1 LWFNCS
7 TTFAEFYRGISMRK
21 NNKVSILHTTL
32 TAGALIL
39 SPIAAQAVE
48 VGVSGQVN
56 RLIMNV
62 DNGDE
67 SGVVHADNSVSGT
80 RWRFTGEGELK
91 SGMSAGLFY
100 ETQLQSNPSSE
111 IDASNLDSDGVGGN
125 VGGGD
130 YFSTRNANAWLKGN
144 FGKITIGQGSGATD
158 GSAEVDDS
166 GTTVIQY
173 SSGSGD
179 LLGSME
185 FGTSGVTVGEVR
197 SNFDGLGR
205 NDNLRYDAAI
215 GDFGLAASLGN
226 GAKIE
231 ASATYKLENLKVM
244 LGLWDENDS
253 GNGDSG
259 SAFSASWVGDSGL
272 NFTGAY
278 GTDDRDG
285 DPENIY
291 LKVGFKTGDNA
302 YALDWSETTDLGPGD
317 ASSVSIAWVGA
328 MTQGV
333 ELYATYRVESLDGVA
348 DADDIDALAGGMRI
362 KF

>member
-1 LWFNCS
+1 
-7 TTFAEFYRGISMRK
+7 MRK
-21 NNKVSILHTTL
+21 NSKISMLHTAAA
-32 TAGALIL
+32 AGALIL
-39 SPIAAQAVE
+39 SPVVAQAVE
-48 VGVSGQVN
+48 VSVSGQVN

-80 RWRFTGEGELK
+80 RWRFAGEGELK
-91 SGMSAGLFY
+91 NGMTAGLLY

-111 IDASNLDSDGVGGN
+111 IDVSNLDSDGVGGN

-130 YFSTRNANAWLKGN
+130 YFSTRQSNVWLKGN
-144 FGKITIGQGSGATD
+144 FGKVTLGQGSGAAD
-158 GSAEVDDS
+158 GSAEVDES

-173 SSGSGD
+173 SAASAD

-185 FGTSGVTVGEVR
+185 FGTSGVTVGDVR

-205 NDNLRYDAAI
+205 NDNVRYDAAI

-226 GAKIE
+226 GDKVE
-231 ASATYKLENLKVM
+231 ASAIYKIENLKVM
-244 LGLWDENDS
+244 LGLWDQKDS
-253 GNGDSG
+253 GDGNSG

-272 NFTGAY
+272 NLTGAY

-285 DPENIY
+285 DPKNLY
-291 LKVGFKTGDNA
+291 LKAGFKMGTNA
-302 YALDWSETTDLGPGD
+302 YAVDWSETTDLGAGD
-317 ASSVSIAWVGA
+317 ANSVSIAWVGA
-328 MTQGV
+328 LTQGV
-333 ELYATYRVESLDGVA
+333 ELYATYRVESLEYVSG
-348 DADDIDALAGGMRI
+348 ADDIDALAGGMRV